1 MSGAPPSLDPQ
12 DLFVDFI
19 YTSAKTA
26 GGNILL
32 FLDSQSLGR
41 IHQTSR
47 SVDNRWK
54 TVRLKM
60 LIQANQPR
68 QQTDTLEA
76 AWLSGNAD

>member
-32 FLDSQSLGR
+32 FLDSQSLG
-41 IHQTSR
+41 
-47 SVDNRWK
+47 DDG
-54 TVRLKM
+54 
-60 LIQANQPR
+60 NQ
-68 QQTDTLEA
+68 
-76 AWLSGNAD
+76 